1 MRTLDRKPG
10 KYGQIKADPF
20 LTAAK
25 FQELERKLDRLRQS
39 QPQAAAEVARL
50 AEMGDFSENFA
61 YQHAKGRL
69 RGINQRILEIEH
81 QLNQAEVIRP
91 EAQTNTVELGHTV
104 TVECEGKQKTYQIL
118 GSTETDPRRG
128 IISHNSPIGSAL
140 LGRKVNE
147 TIEITVGSKK
157 TTYTILTISLWNM
170 PFG

>member
-69 RGINQRILEIEH
+69 RGINQRILELEH
-81 QLNQAEVIRP
+81 KLNQAQVIQPTKMDR
-91 EAQTNTVELGHTV
+91 VEIGHTV
-104 TVECEGKQKTYQIL
+104 TIECDGEQKTYQIL

-128 IISHNSPIGSAL
+128 IISHNSPIGAAL
-140 LGRKVNE
+140 IGEKIGNTVMVTLG
-147 TIEITVGSKK
+147 TSKRY
-157 TTYTILTISLWNM
+157 YTILAITV
-170 PFG
+170 